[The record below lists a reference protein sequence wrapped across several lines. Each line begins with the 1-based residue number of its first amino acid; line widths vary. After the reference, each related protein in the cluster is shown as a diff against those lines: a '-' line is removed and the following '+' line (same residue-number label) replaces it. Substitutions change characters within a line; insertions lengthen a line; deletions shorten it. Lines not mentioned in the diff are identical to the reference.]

1 MLTIR
6 EPIKAWHCTWG
17 RLGHSRALLSEK
29 VLRGEYTSE
38 RGGCHGNQTSF
49 NGGEDPGGSTLV
61 LLVLALAA
69 CGSSL
74 TKSDDG
80 GVSVGREPAGVD
92 SQAGS
97 GPDLAQSSEGAA
109 SITEDPAALGDF
121 GRKVV
126 KTASLGLRSE
136 DVRRSAAQAQQLAA
150 AAGGTVLSSQV
161 YRSDDSVT
169 ADLVLSIPSEEFERV
184 VDELRS
190 LGEKVTTD
198 SISGQDVTEEYV
210 DLKSRERNLRATEES
225 LLRLYDRA
233 ENVEEALSIQRE
245 LTTVGGNR
253 ARAGQDKVF
262 GSTQRLLPDY
272 PEHPTC
278 HEPAATQAYL
288 GPWRRRGAGM
298 GCVARVLQVMA
309 TAIISAVVFGWWLA
323 PVLLG
328 GFLWWRRRNR
338 GSRPAATEPS

>member
-1 MLTIR
+1 MESR
-6 EPIKAWHCTWG
+6 RSAAVA
-17 RLGHSRALLSEK
+17 RSLGAS
-29 VLRGEYTSE
+29 V
-38 RGGCHGNQTSF
+38 
-49 NGGEDPGGSTLV
+49 LV
-61 LLVLALAA
+61 LLVLALAS
-69 CGSSL
+69 CGSYE

-92 SQAGS
+92 SPAGP

-109 SITEDPAALGDF
+109 GITEDPAALGDF
-121 GRKVV
+121 GRKIV
-126 KTASLGLRSE
+126 KTADLGLRSE
-136 DVRRSAAQAQQLAA
+136 EVRQSAARAQQVAA
-150 AAGGTVLSSQV
+150 TAGGTVLSSQV

-169 ADLVLSIPSEEFERV
+169 ADLVLSVPSEEFERV
-184 VDELRS
+184 LDELRS

-245 LTTVGGNR
+245 LTTVRGEIELVQGRIKYLDQRSAYSQITLNIQPITGPPPPGPTWDPGDVVKR
-253 ARAGQDKVF
+253 AWRA
-262 GSTQRLLPDY
+262 S
-272 PEHPTC
+272 
-278 HEPAATQAYL
+278 L
-288 GPWRRRGAGM
+288 G
-298 GCVARVLQVMA
+298 VLQVMA

-323 PVLLG
+323 PVLVG
-328 GFLWWRRRNR
+328 GLLWWRRRNR